1 MRNYKKHMITLLS
14 IIIVMLFPLLTFAQG
29 GPGDPGGGGDP
40 GVPFDGGASILI
52 ASGVAYGAKKY
63 RERKIRKSE
72 ESGESESL

>member
-14 IIIVMLFPLLTFAQG
+14 IIMVMLFPLLTFAQG

-63 RERKIRKSE
+63 KERKSRKSG
-72 ESGESESL
+72 ESGEFESL